1 MVLHPIS
8 PSLNMSIKLH
18 FSQINNYAINFQ
30 CFIVGGIRAAP
41 NPQENEKEIPGK
53 SCIQGL
59 ATKADHMHL
68 TPELHQ
74 VRKTSQVQ

>member
-1 MVLHPIS
+1 LGWRSTESTQV
-8 PSLNMSIKLH
+8 KTRD
-18 FSQINNYAINFQ
+18 QATK
-30 CFIVGGIRAAP
+30 VGGRASP

-53 SCIQGL
+53 SCIPGL